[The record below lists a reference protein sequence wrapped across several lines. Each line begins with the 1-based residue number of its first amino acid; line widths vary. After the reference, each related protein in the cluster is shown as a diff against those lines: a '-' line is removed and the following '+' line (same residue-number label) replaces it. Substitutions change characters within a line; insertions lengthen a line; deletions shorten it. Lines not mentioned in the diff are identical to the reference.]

1 MIKKIA
7 NLTRREPTTVILLS
21 FTIIVIILLT
31 VFLGKKFFS
40 FNNIQSMAYQIP
52 EFAFLAMAMALTML
66 TGGIDLSII
75 TNANLA
81 AILAGYVMVG
91 KVFGPESG
99 LSEGVLVLIAII
111 VALSAATIGGTIN
124 GLLISKMSVPPILA
138 TLGTMIFF
146 DGVSMAITGGRGV
159 VGFPDL
165 FLQIGTG
172 APGGVPIIF
181 ILIIIA
187 LLVIAFIMSR
197 TPFGRSVYLLGENRI
212 ASLFSGIKNEQMTVK
227 IYALSGLLVGFA
239 AIIIASRVNSA
250 KVGYGDTYL
259 LQAILVAVLGG
270 INPNGGRGKIYN
282 VLIGVL
288 ILQMLQSAFTIFA
301 FSPYAKRLIFGFMLL
316 LVMVVNF
323 YFDRVTAK
331 YKPVPEFTLEESKVS
346 DVNLS
351 EVKK

>member
-1 MIKKIA
+1 MIQKIS
-7 NLTRREPTTVILLS
+7 NFSRKEPTFS
-21 FTIIVIILLT
+21 ILLT
-31 VFLGKKFFS
+31 VLVAVIVLLSIFLGDQFFS

-52 EFAFLAMAMALTML
+52 EFAFLALAMSITML

-81 AILAGYVMVG
+81 AILAGFVLTG
-91 KVFGPESG
+91 RVFGPESG
-99 LSEGVLVLIAII
+99 LSEAAI
-111 VALSAATIGGTIN
+111 VAIAVAVALLSATTGGVIN
-124 GLLISKMSVPPILA
+124 GLLIGKMSVPPILA

-165 FLQIGTG
+165 FLRLGTD
-172 APGGVPIIF
+172 APGGVPVIF
-181 ILIIIA
+181 ILILIVLAIIPF
-187 LLVIAFIMSR
+187 VMSR

-212 ASLFSGIKNEQMTVK
+212 ASLFAGVKNEQVTLKV
-227 IYALSGLLVGFA
+227 YALSGLLVGFA

-270 INPNGGRGKIYN
+270 ISPNGGRGKVIN
-282 VLIGVL
+282 VMLGVL
-288 ILQMLQSAFTIFA
+288 ILQMLQSAFTLFA

-316 LVMVVNF
+316 LVMVVNYYLEKIQSRSQF
-323 YFDRVTAK
+323 TQPSLETQPEAAK
-331 YKPVPEFTLEESKVS
+331 
-346 DVNLS
+346 
-351 EVKK
+351 